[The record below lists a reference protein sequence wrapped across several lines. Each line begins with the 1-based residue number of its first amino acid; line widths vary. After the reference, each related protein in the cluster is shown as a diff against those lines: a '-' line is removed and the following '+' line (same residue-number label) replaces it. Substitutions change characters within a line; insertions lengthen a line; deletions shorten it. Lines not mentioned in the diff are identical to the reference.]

1 MNDELRDPPPPLAPP
16 KTWVLKA
23 QALFEVILLA
33 GVVSSLLAM
42 LPFAFS
48 ASRREHL
55 LENVG
60 DTVAY
65 LLLEAAIT
73 LLLMFLVM
81 RAHGETLRW
90 LGLSWARWGVNVLA
104 GLAIVP
110 LLFFLNLVVSLI
122 FQTFFPKYFMESNP
136 LTELVQSPRD
146 LLLLTSAALIAGG
159 FKEELQRAFILRRFQ
174 TYLGGAWLGLML
186 WSIVFGLGHYLQG
199 AQGVVAAT
207 LFGLIFGAVY
217 LIRRNLIIPMAAHGT
232 YDTLALVGYWL
243 LTHHK

>member
-1 MNDELRDPPPPLAPP
+1 MNDELQGPLPTLAPL
-16 KTWVLKA
+16 KTWVVKV
-23 QALFEVILLA
+23 QALFEVLLLA

-48 ASRREHL
+48 ASPREHL
-55 LENVG
+55 LDNAG
-60 DTVAY
+60 DAIAY

-81 RAHGETLRW
+81 RAHGETLTW
-90 LGLSWARWGVNVLA
+90 LGLSWTRWGVNVLA
-104 GLAIVP
+104 GLEIVP
-110 LLFFLNLVVSLI
+110 VLFLLNLVVSLI

-136 LTELVQSPRD
+136 LAELVRSPQD
-146 LLLLTSAALIAGG
+146 LLLFTIAALIAGG

-174 TYLGGAWLGLML
+174 AYLGGAGLGLML

-199 AQGVVAAT
+199 VQGVVAAT

-217 LIRRNLIIPMAAHGT
+217 LIRGNLIIPMAAHGA

>member
-1 MNDELRDPPPPLAPP
+1 M
-16 KTWVLKA
+16 
-23 QALFEVILLA
+23 
-33 GVVSSLLAM
+33 LAM

>member
-1 MNDELRDPPPPLAPP
+1 MNDELQDPLPTLVPL
-16 KTWVLKA
+16 KTWVVKV
-23 QALFEVILLA
+23 QALFEVLLLA
-33 GVVSSLLAM
+33 GVISSLLAM

-55 LENVG
+55 LENAGNAIV
-60 DTVAY
+60 Y

-81 RAHGETLRW
+81 RAHGETLTW
-90 LGLSWARWGVNVLA
+90 LGLSWSRWGVNVLA

-110 LLFFLNLVVSLI
+110 VLFLLNLVVSLI
-122 FQTFFPKYFMESNP
+122 FQTYFPKYFMESNP
-136 LTELVQSPRD
+136 LTELVRSPQD
-146 LLLLTSAALIAGG
+146 LLLFTIAALIAGG

-174 TYLGGAWLGLML
+174 TYLGGAGLGLML
-186 WSIVFGLGHYLQG
+186 WSLVFGLGHYLQG
-199 AQGVVAAT
+199 VQGVVAAT

-217 LIRRNLIIPMAAHGT
+217 LIRGNLIIPMAAHGA
-232 YDTLALVGYWL
+232 YDTFALVGYWL